1 MADTANKIAF
11 VILGTLCIC
20 AIGFIHFILKRDIPK
35 QDLALLTM
43 SSPWSDQTILVRTE
57 LKRLRLAA
65 ELTQTELA
73 LRLGKPQSYVSKAES
88 GDRTL
93 DLLEVRDFCT
103 ACGSNFAEFTQA
115 LDRQLVKLTR
125 QT

>member
-1 MADTANKIAF
+1 M
-11 VILGTLCIC
+11 
-20 AIGFIHFILKRDIPK
+20 
-35 QDLALLTM
+35 TM
-43 SSPWSDQTILVRTE
+43 SSPWSDQTVLVRTE

-73 LRLGKPQSYVSKAES
+73 QRLGKPQSYVSKAES

-103 ACGSNFAEFTQA
+103 ACGSNFAEFTQK
-115 LDRQLVKLTR
+115 LDEQLGKLKP
-125 QT
+125 